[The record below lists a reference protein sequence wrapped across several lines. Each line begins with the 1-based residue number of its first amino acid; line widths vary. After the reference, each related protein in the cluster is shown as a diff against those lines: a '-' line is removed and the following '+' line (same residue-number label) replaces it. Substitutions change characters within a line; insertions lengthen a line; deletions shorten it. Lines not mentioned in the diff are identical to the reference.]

1 MYSRSILFSWL
12 SVVMPATSALV
23 TRGERGRLRALYMRS
38 TRYVLTT
45 YAGVAVALVGFGA
58 PFVRLWMGDGY
69 ETSYAVMCLLVA
81 GNLVLSQNVVAHVML
96 PGMGELRVFTR
107 FMAVYAVVAVVCA
120 TTGIHA
126 GGLVG
131 LAGGI
136 ATAMLVMEVA
146 FLATVVRTRF
156 GVTPPALWMRCHW
169 PVLKAMAPV
178 VAWIAAVRLAVPI
191 GTWPRLA
198 ATAIAAGV
206 VFLGAVWTFAL
217 TRAERR
223 ALRGRLAATGG
234 IGIVL
239 APRAR
244 REAA

>member
-23 TRGERGRLRALYMRS
+23 TRGERARLRALYLRS
-38 TRYVLTT
+38 TRYVLAT

-58 PFVRLWMGDGY
+58 PFVRLWMGDGF

-96 PGMGELRVFTR
+96 PGMGELRVFTLLHGDLR
-107 FMAVYAVVAVVCA
+107 GRRGRLRDDRHLRGRPRRARGRHRDDDARHGARVPRDGRADALRRA
-120 TTGIHA
+120 
-126 GGLVG
+126 L
-131 LAGGI
+131 
-136 ATAMLVMEVA
+136 
-146 FLATVVRTRF
+146 R
-156 GVTPPALWMRCHW
+156 ALWMRCHW
-169 PVLKAMAPV
+169 PVLKALAPV
-178 VAWIAAVRLAVPI
+178 VAWIVAVRLVVPL
-191 GTWPRLA
+191 GSWPRLA
-198 ATAIAAGV
+198 STAIAAGI

-223 ALRGRLAATGG
+223 ASRRLAAERG
-234 IGIVL
+234 VADR
-239 APRAR
+239 APPGAR